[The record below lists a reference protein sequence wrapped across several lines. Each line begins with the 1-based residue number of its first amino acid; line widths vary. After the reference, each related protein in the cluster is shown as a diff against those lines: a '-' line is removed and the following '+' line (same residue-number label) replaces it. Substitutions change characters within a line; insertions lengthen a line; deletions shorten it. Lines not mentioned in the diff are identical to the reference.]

1 VRWGHHTFREVDDM
15 TLAEWSV
22 LNRSFLDYPP
32 TDILVAAY
40 MGYKGQDAETGK
52 PKKMFTREAA
62 KANSAA
68 LQTLVHPKLG
78 TLGEM
83 LGPRK
88 GQRQK
93 TAADLPAYLNN
104 PHKQALIAKMRAEM
118 EASRVNNAG

>member
-1 VRWGHHTFREVDDM
+1 MYLTDFWRQERFWVKHPPVD
-15 TLAEWSV
+15 L
-22 LNRSFLDYPP
+22 
-32 TDILVAAY
+32 LVAAY
-40 MGYKGQDAETGK
+40 LDYKEPDAETGK
-52 PKKMFTREAA
+52 PKKMSTREAA

-68 LQTLVHPKLG
+68 LQSLVHPKLG

-104 PHKQALIAKMRAEM
+104 PLKAQMIAKMKAEM
-118 EASRVNNAG
+118 EASRANNAG